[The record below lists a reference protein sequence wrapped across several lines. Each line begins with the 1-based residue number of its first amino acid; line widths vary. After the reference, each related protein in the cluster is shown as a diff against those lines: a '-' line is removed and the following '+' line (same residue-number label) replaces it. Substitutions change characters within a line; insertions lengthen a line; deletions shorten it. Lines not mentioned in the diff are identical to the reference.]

1 MILRYVASA
10 VGRAFDTDALAAA
23 KKKKKN
29 KICFARVCVE
39 MIAFDIDHI
48 II

>member
-1 MILRYVASA
+1 MILSYVASA

-23 KKKKKN
+23 KKN
-29 KICFARVCVE
+29 KISFARVCVE